1 MSVQAVRALVV
12 FALMASIN
20 TRVTVIQ
27 GTQGCI
33 VKLVSQLNQLNT
45 REACFWCNAGKQ
57 GVFLRVPWSTIRK
70 NAR

>member
-27 GTQGCI
+27 GTQGSI
-33 VKLVSQLNQLNT
+33 VKLVSELN
-45 REACFWCNAGKQ
+45 
-57 GVFLRVPWSTIRK
+57 
-70 NAR
+70 